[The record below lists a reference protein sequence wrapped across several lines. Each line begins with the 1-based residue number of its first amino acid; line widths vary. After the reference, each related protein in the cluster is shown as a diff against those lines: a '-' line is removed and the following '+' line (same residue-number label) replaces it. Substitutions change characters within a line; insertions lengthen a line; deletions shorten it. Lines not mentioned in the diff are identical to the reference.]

1 MRGTLG
7 AACRTVL
14 FVAGMA
20 LLFTGIGTYAFPSL
34 GAAVVPATGLEA
46 NPNPAAPGDGPSTLP
61 SIAGIAVGL
70 FLAAVALAVPGRS
83 RLPLFPH
90 QRYTRRQR
98 ATVLLGAVLTAVA
111 PVGAFLVVQWNPDA
125 VILLVPAGLLAVLGA
140 LLVLVGTAWGLS

>member
-1 MRGTLG
+1 VRGTLG

-34 GAAVVPATGLEA
+34 GAAVVPATGVEA
-46 NPNPAAPGDGPSTLP
+46 NPNPAASGGGPSTLP
-61 SIAGIAVGL
+61 SIAAIFLGL
-70 FLAAVALAVPGRS
+70 LVAAVALAVPGRS
-83 RLPLFPH
+83 SLPLVPY

-98 ATVLLGAVLTAVA
+98 ATVLCGAAL
-111 PVGAFLVVQWNPDA
+111 VGVVPTGVFLVVQRIPDV
-125 VILLVPAGLLAVLGA
+125 VILFVPAGLLAVLGG